1 MTDVQIYAGTLTA
14 SQTERT
20 ATGLLIPYGEECS
33 SNLGRFKVDS
43 GAFSIPSDLT
53 GAGLTIEHEREQVV
67 GGISAL
73 HETPAGVVATFSF
86 AATAEGDQALADARA
101 GKRSNLSAEVANVVL
116 RAGRA
121 VSGRIFGASLVK
133 RGAFPS
139 ATLLAAA
146 ADTPVDANGQPITEP
161 TGSSSHSEDE
171 YTDENGVTWRR
182 VEDTATKS
190 ETADDG
196 TIKTTST
203 TTVTEETTP
212 AQPDNTQEDTVGAAT
227 VPGTLVAG
235 QTASDETKV
244 DKSTFLGMLGKAM
257 VTKDSTLLAA
267 LADVKISG
275 ANTIGAAAIPPQY
288 VGELWSGRQYQRRYI
303 PLFGHGDLT
312 STNVVGWKWAQ
323 EPEVDVW
330 NGNKSAIP
338 TNVPTATPYNVGFQ
352 RFAGGWD
359 IAREYID
366 FGQQEIIDELMAKA
380 VNSFAKKSDKWAIA
394 QVLAAATVA
403 PVGAMPVGAD
413 VVTTPTL
420 VKLVR
425 GALRVLTEADALPTF
440 GIVDVAGYEEILLLK
455 ENNALKFL
463 STSLGLEEGQLETFK
478 FIPSA
483 DMAAGDVLVGAK
495 EAATVLELPG
505 SPIRVN
511 ALDIVNGGVDEAVFG
526 YASVKIDE
534 PLALQLVTD
543 NA

>member
-1 MTDVQIYAGTLTA
+1 MTDVQIHSGTLLATVD
-14 SQTERT
+14 ERSRSW
-20 ATGLLIPYGEECS
+20 LLVPFGEECS

-43 GAFSIPSDLT
+43 GVFSIPEDLR
-53 GAGLTIEHEREQVV
+53 GAVFSIDHEREKAA
-67 GGISAL
+67 GDFTTM
-73 HETPAGVVATFSF
+73 HETPQGIVATSYF
-86 AATAEGDQALADARA
+86 ARTPLGDDALRQVDSGER
-101 GKRSNLSAEVANVVL
+101 RSISAEVADVVI
-116 RAGRA
+116 RNGRA
-121 VSGRIFGASLVK
+121 VAGRIFGGSLVK

-146 ADTPVDANGQPITEP
+146 ADTPDP

-182 VEDTATKS
+182 VADTETS
-190 ETADDG
+190 TETADDG
-196 TIKTTST
+196 TITTTST

-212 AQPDNTQEDTVGAAT
+212 ADQPANTQEDNVGAAT

-235 QTASDETKV
+235 ATANDEGV
-244 DKSTFLGMLGKAM
+244 DKSTFLGMLGRAM

-267 LADVKISG
+267 LNDVKISG
-275 ANTIGAAAIPPQY
+275 ANTIGAAAVVPQY
-288 VGELWSGRQYQRRYI
+288 VGELWSGRQYQRRYV

-312 STNVVGWKWAQ
+312 STTVIGWKWDVL
-323 EPEVDVW
+323 PEVDTW

-338 TNVPTATPYNVGFQ
+338 TNTPTAKPYNLGFQ

-366 FGQQEIIDELMAKA
+366 FGQTEVIDELMAKA
-380 VNSFAKKSDKWAIA
+380 VLSYAKKSDKYALA

-403 PVGAMPVGAD
+403 PVGALPVGAD

-425 GALRVLTEADALPTF
+425 GALRVLTQADALPSF
-440 GIVDVAGYEEILLLK
+440 GIVDPAGYEEILLLK

-463 STSLGLEEGQLETFK
+463 STSLGLEEGTLDSFK
-478 FIPSA
+478 VIPSA
-483 DMAAGDVLVGAK
+483 DMAAGNVLVGAK

-511 ALDIVNGGVDEAVFG
+511 ALDIANGGVDEAVFG
-526 YASVKIDE
+526 YESVKIDE
-534 PLALQLVTD
+534 PLALQLVT
-543 NA
+543 NAA

>member
-1 MTDVQIYAGTLTA
+1 MTDVQIHSGTLLATVD
-14 SQTERT
+14 ERSRSW
-20 ATGLLIPYGEECS
+20 LLVPFGEECS
-33 SNLGRFKVDS
+33 SNLGRFKVDT
-43 GAFSIPSDLT
+43 GAFSIPEDLR
-53 GAGLTIEHEREQVV
+53 GAVFSMDHEREKAA
-67 GGISAL
+67 GDFTTM
-73 HETPAGVVATFSF
+73 HETPQGIVATSYF
-86 AATAEGDQALADARA
+86 ARTPLGDEALRQVDSGER
-101 GKRSNLSAEVANVVL
+101 RSISAEVADVVI
-116 RAGRA
+116 RNGRA
-121 VSGRIFGASLVK
+121 VAGRIFGGSLVK

-146 ADTPVDANGQPITEP
+146 ADTEP

-171 YTDENGVTWRR
+171 YTDENGVTWKR
-182 VEDTATKS
+182 VADTETKT

-196 TIKTTST
+196 TVKTTST

-212 AQPDNTQEDTVGAAT
+212 AEEPVNPEEDNVGAAT

-235 QTASDETKV
+235 ATATNTETV
-244 DKSTFLGMLGKAM
+244 DKSTFLGMLGRAM

-267 LADVKISG
+267 LNDVKISG
-275 ANTIGAAAIPPQY
+275 ANTIGAAAIVPQY

-312 STNVVGWKWAQ
+312 STSVIGWKWTQ

-330 NGNKSAIP
+330 NGNKAAIP
-338 TNVPTATPYNVGFQ
+338 SNTPTATPYNLGFQ

-366 FGQQEIIDELMAKA
+366 FGQQDIIDDLMAKA
-380 VNSFAKKSDKWAIA
+380 VKSFSQKSDKYALA

-403 PVGAMPVGAD
+403 EVGALPTGDD
-413 VVTTPTL
+413 VVKTPTL

-425 GALRVLTEADALPTF
+425 GALRVLTQADALPSF
-440 GIVDVAGYEEILLLK
+440 AVVDTAGYEEILLLK

-463 STSLGLEEGQLETFK
+463 STALNLEEGTLESFK

-483 DMAAGDVLVGAK
+483 DLPAGDVLVGAK

-511 ALDIVNGGVDEAVFG
+511 ALDIANGGVDEAVFG
-526 YASVKIDE
+526 YVSVKIDE
-534 PLALQLVTD
+534 PLALQLVTND
-543 NA
+543 AP